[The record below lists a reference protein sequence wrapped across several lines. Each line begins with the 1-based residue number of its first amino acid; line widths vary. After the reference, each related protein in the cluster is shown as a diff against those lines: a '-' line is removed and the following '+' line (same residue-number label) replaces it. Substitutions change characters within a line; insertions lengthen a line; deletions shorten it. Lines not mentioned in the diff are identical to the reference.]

1 MKHLV
6 PKPLDGIRIADFTL
20 HAAGPFCAHVLS
32 LLGAQVIKIESAV
45 RPDIFRRPHPVYGRM
60 DVSPFE
66 QVAANK
72 LSVTLNLKDSRAI
85 EIVERLIA
93 VCDVVIESFRP
104 GVMDRLGLSYANL
117 TKVKSEI
124 VMVSISAYGQ
134 SGPDRGLPGY
144 APLFGA
150 AGGLGYMTGY
160 SDGPP
165 VEIRHVM
172 DHSVGMTAAFA
183 ALAAL
188 WRRRSSGEGQHVDVS
203 AREVASAFIGD
214 ALVEASLG
222 RTPKRRGN
230 ASSSM
235 SPHGVYPC
243 TGADAWLAIAVN
255 DQDAWGGLVSAIGD
269 PRLSEARF
277 ATLELRLQNAEALDA
292 IVTEWTRQRAP
303 DNAAIALQK
312 NGVPACPSWDAEQ
325 LSQDDHL
332 RARGTIV
339 DLSENGRSRAVIGS
353 LLRFSKLESELTTT
367 TPRLGEHNDYVFGQL
382 LGIPDDG
389 RRILEREKVIY

>member
-1 MKHLV
+1 M

-60 DVSPFE
+60 DVSNFE

-72 LSVTLNLKDSRAI
+72 LSVTLNLKVPRAI
-85 EIVERLIA
+85 ELAKRLIA
-93 VCDVVIESFRP
+93 TCDMVIESFRP
-104 GVMDRLGLSYANL
+104 GVMARLGLSYAEL
-117 TKVKSEI
+117 TKVKPDI

-134 SGPDRGLPGY
+134 SGPDSALPGY

-172 DHSVGMTAAFA
+172 DHAVGMTAAFA

-188 WRRRSSGEGQHVDVS
+188 WRRRNAGQGQHVDVS

-222 RTPKRRGN
+222 RTPKRCGS
-230 ASSSM
+230 ASVNM
-235 SPHGVYPC
+235 APHGVYPC
-243 TGADAWLAIAVN
+243 TGADAWLAIAVE
-255 DQDAWGGLVSAIGD
+255 DQDAWNGLVRTLGD
-269 PRLSEARF
+269 ARLSEGRF
-277 ATLELRLQNAEALDA
+277 ATAELRIRNVEALDA
-292 IVTEWTRQRAP
+292 IVTEWTRQRSA
-303 DNAAIALQK
+303 DDAAGALQA
-312 NGVPACPSWDAEQ
+312 NGVPACPSWNAAQ
-325 LSQDDHL
+325 LSRDDHL

-339 DLSENGRSRAVIGS
+339 ELPENGASRTAIGS
-353 LLRFSKLESELTTT
+353 LLRFSKLESGLTTT

-382 LGIPDDG
+382 IGMPEDE
-389 RRILEREKVIY
+389 RRVLEREQVIH